1 MVVLSP
7 APADGSIPHPPAVE
21 IRGEA
26 DVPSGDIADYALYS
40 LNPFADG
47 ASIDIKLNAIG
58 VNAQPGVDFFPIL
71 ASSLTPFE
79 GLSLSAIATDPS
91 NNALAF
97 SVTNASGLELPAG
110 YQLLTFPVE
119 TRRVSQQQQP
129 SKSFYVQLDTPNNAP
144 QTSSLI
150 TTISDGNGPA
160 PRVDIVAPPLI
171 SSGEINT
178 YGLYL
183 ADKWPQ
189 GGLIQ
194 LTLNATGG
202 SAQTGVDYEPLS
214 IASFLTSP
222 GTSIFDPVTNPAT
235 GAISFLL
242 ENSSIFDLQAGD
254 QLLTFTLQTLRSS
267 PAEAQKT
274 VNIELETAGNALKP
288 SVFTTTIATPAPLR
302 GPRIELVGKPS
313 VDSGE
318 ALTYALYL
326 TDPFAADG
334 SVDISLNA
342 IGGTAELG
350 VDFAALRG
358 RDLTAS
364 PGLMLSPVVTNP
376 LTGELS
382 LSIGNTSGA
391 DLQAGDQLL
400 TFTLQTLRSSPAA
413 AEKTVNI
420 ELETAANA
428 LNPTVLTTTIV
439 TPAPLLSPRIEL
451 VGQATVKSG
460 SESMY
465 SLYLTDPFEA
475 GGSVDIKLNA
485 IGRTA
490 ELGVDFKALMG
501 TALVASPGIMLSPVV
516 SNPATGELSLSAKN
530 TSGYDLQPGDQ
541 LLKFPLQTLNAPFS
555 QWQKT
560 VDVQLTTASNTIKPT
575 VLTTS
580 IITQPPVIAPSDTG
594 DANLAATDVL
604 VEEATDP
611 FPLELGDPGFD
622 GGGDPFGAEEQPN
635 DLSIARRIQLNIVI
649 RGEDGADDDVI
660 GSPYS
665 DVIGNGRG
673 AKLMVGDDGADGF
686 LFDTASFKPSDVDVI
701 ADFDPTEDSIW
712 LDPSTFPRIKKQGIK
727 FKSVNSLQRLDR
739 LAKQGKANLYHL
751 STTGELYYD
760 HNGAKSGFGKRGGLF
775 GGVDGERTLMEE
787 DFFLAPQG
795 AFDMG

>member
-1 MVVLSP
+1 M
-7 APADGSIPHPPAVE
+7 
-21 IRGEA
+21 
-26 DVPSGDIADYALYS
+26 
-40 LNPFADG
+40 
-47 ASIDIKLNAIG
+47 
-58 VNAQPGVDFFPIL
+58 
-71 ASSLTPFE
+71 
-79 GLSLSAIATDPS
+79 
-91 NNALAF
+91 
-97 SVTNASGLELPAG
+97 
-110 YQLLTFPVE
+110 
-119 TRRVSQQQQP
+119 
-129 SKSFYVQLDTPNNAP
+129 QLDTPNNAP

-214 IASFLTSP
+214 TASFLTSP

-242 ENSSIFDLQAGD
+242 ENSSLFDLQAGN

-334 SVDISLNA
+334 SVNISLNA

-350 VDFAALRG
+350 VDFAALLG

-382 LSIGNTSGA
+382 LSIDNTSGV

-451 VGQATVKSG
+451 VGQAT
-460 SESMY
+460 
-465 SLYLTDPFEA
+465 
-475 GGSVDIKLNA
+475 
-485 IGRTA
+485 
-490 ELGVDFKALMG
+490 
-501 TALVASPGIMLSPVV
+501 
-516 SNPATGELSLSAKN
+516 
-530 TSGYDLQPGDQ
+530 
-541 LLKFPLQTLNAPFS
+541 FS
-555 QWQKT
+555 RGMNQC
-560 VDVQLTTASNTIKPT
+560 
-575 VLTTS
+575 
-580 IITQPPVIAPSDTG
+580 
-594 DANLAATDVL
+594 
-604 VEEATDP
+604 
-611 FPLELGDPGFD
+611 
-622 GGGDPFGAEEQPN
+622 
-635 DLSIARRIQLNIVI
+635 I
-649 RGEDGADDDVI
+649 RCI
-660 GSPYS
+660 
-665 DVIGNGRG
+665 
-673 AKLMVGDDGADGF
+673 
-686 LFDTASFKPSDVDVI
+686 
-701 ADFDPTEDSIW
+701 
-712 LDPSTFPRIKKQGIK
+712 
-727 FKSVNSLQRLDR
+727 
-739 LAKQGKANLYHL
+739 
-751 STTGELYYD
+751 
-760 HNGAKSGFGKRGGLF
+760 
-775 GGVDGERTLMEE
+775 
-787 DFFLAPQG
+787 
-795 AFDMG
+795 